1 MAPKEVGWPE
11 VGDLVI
17 ATIERITDYG
27 AYVLL
32 DEYRKE
38 GLLHISEVSSGWIR
52 NIRHFVREGQK
63 VVLKVLRVDAE
74 KGHVD
79 LSLRRVTKREKREKI
94 LSWKKDRKA
103 DGLLRSASEKLKL
116 PIEEVYE
123 KAGALIEHEFGGVYE
138 GLEKAAKEG
147 AGVLLGIGVPKDMA
161 ETIVEIAKE
170 KIRISMPKVKG
181 TLKLECTKPEGVTL
195 IQKALLSAQETGK
208 SLGARVRVYV
218 VAPPRY
224 RIEVSAKEY
233 REAERILHQAAE
245 TALKTITKV
254 GGQGAFERE
263 R

>member
-1 MAPKEVGWPE
+1 MTLKETAWPE

-27 AYVLL
+27 AYVHL
-32 DEYRKE
+32 DEYGKE

-94 LSWKKDRKA
+94 LSWKKDRKS
-103 DGLLRSASEKLKL
+103 DSLLRSASEKLKI
-116 PIEEVYE
+116 PFEEIYE
-123 KAGALIEHEFGGVYE
+123 KAGSLIEREFGGVYE

-147 AGVLLGIGVPKDMA
+147 AEVLIGIGMPKEIA
-161 ETIVEIAKE
+161 EAIAEIAKE
-170 KIRISMPKVKG
+170 KIRIRMVKVKG
-181 TLKLECTKPEGVTL
+181 ILKLQCTKPKGVAL
-195 IQKALLSAQETGK
+195 IQEALLSAQEIGK
-208 SLGARVRVYV
+208 PLGARVRVYV

-224 RIEVSAKEY
+224 RIEVSAEDYK
-233 REAERILHQAAE
+233 EAERILQRAAE
-245 TALKTITKV
+245 TALMTITKV

-263 R
+263 K

>member
-1 MAPKEVGWPE
+1 MTPKETAWPE

-17 ATIERITDYG
+17 ATIARITDYG

-32 DEYRKE
+32 DEYGKE

-63 VVLKVLRVDAE
+63 VVLKVLRVDVE

-94 LSWKKDRKA
+94 LSWKKDRKS
-103 DGLLRSASEKLKL
+103 DSLLRSVSEKLKI
-116 PIEEVYE
+116 PFEEVYE

-147 AGVLLGIGVPKDMA
+147 AAVLIGIGVPKEMA
-161 ETIVEIAKE
+161 EAIADIAKE
-170 KIRISMPKVKG
+170 KIRIPMVKVKG
-181 TLKLECTKPEGVTL
+181 TLKLQCTKPKGVAL
-195 IQKALLSAQETGK
+195 IQEALLSAQEIGK
-208 SLGARVRVYV
+208 PLGARVRVYV

-224 RIEVSAKEY
+224 RIEVSAEDYK
-233 REAERILHQAAE
+233 EAERILQRAAE
-245 TALKTITKV
+245 TALKTITEA
-254 GGQGAFERE
+254 GGEGAFERE
-263 R
+263 K